1 MKLKVRVVHYRCQGC
16 DFWYADIDDAEDRQ
30 PDDPFWYADGCRSQA
45 EAIALA
51 CTQLAAIDRAGTQ
64 PTRISEP
71 AQPAQAAGMPAE
83 VARIGRSAADAAGEQ
98 GFGVGAEK
106 AVA

>member
-1 MKLKVRVVHYRCQGC
+1 MKLKVRVVHYRCQGRDC
-16 DFWYADIDDAEDRQ
+16 WYADIDDADDRQ

-51 CTQLAAIDRAGTQ
+51 CTQLTAIDRAVAAG
-64 PTRISEP
+64 
-71 AQPAQAAGMPAE
+71 AQPI
-83 VARIGRSAADAAGEQ
+83 RIGDQR
-98 GFGVGAEK
+98 